1 MSTLHPFAQAENELP
16 GSPSQSSPGTPRPEL
31 AGSRRSLPGCTSV
44 YVIDGEGYRRGI
56 PNSTTYNRL
65 FRSWDGVVDDPNLE
79 AIAQRTGLSTSAMVV
94 RGDLSTTLYLLDHG
108 LKRCIPSPA
117 VMDKYWFNW
126 EHLEVLKQFL
136 VDTIPSG
143 RPWL

>member
-1 MSTLHPFAQAENELP
+1 M
-16 GSPSQSSPGTPRPEL
+16 
-31 AGSRRSLPGCTSV
+31 
-44 YVIDGEGYRRGI
+44 IDAEGYRRAV

-65 FRSWDGVVDDPNLE
+65 FRSWEGVVDDPNLE
-79 AIAQRTGLSTSAMVV
+79 EIAQKNALSTSAMVV
-94 RGDLSTTLYLLDHG
+94 RGDLSTILYLLDHG